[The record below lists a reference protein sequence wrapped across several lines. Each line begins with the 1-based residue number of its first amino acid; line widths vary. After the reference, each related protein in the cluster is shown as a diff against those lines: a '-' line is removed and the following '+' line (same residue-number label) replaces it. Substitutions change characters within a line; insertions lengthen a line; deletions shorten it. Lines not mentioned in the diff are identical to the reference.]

1 MSHQSS
7 ALAATVRGG
16 ATAHPPRVRH
26 ALYGPRRAGASK
38 IAGNNWPQMPSRFA
52 RLRAIG
58 CTGTMSTKL
67 LVCSRVAGFT
77 QFDLAAFLPN
87 TDLPNGIVGPPILPV
102 GSLLVGP
109 PIRLSGPVVAFDDP
123 IVVGTYDITLAAVA
137 VPSSAMLLFS

>member
-1 MSHQSS
+1 
-7 ALAATVRGG
+7 
-16 ATAHPPRVRH
+16 
-26 ALYGPRRAGASK
+26 
-38 IAGNNWPQMPSRFA
+38 
-52 RLRAIG
+52 
-58 CTGTMSTKL
+58 MSTKL
-67 LVCSRVAGFT
+67 LVCSRLAGFT

-137 VPSSAMLLFS
+137 VPSSAMLLFSGLLGLIGLGRLRRRSLRPGSRPPERRIRPRARCRDLRYNP